1 MLRKEEGSQS
11 RRSPAPS
18 RYDKLLAEAGK
29 IVGAQDINVS
39 KLKTILREQ
48 GDVGQKLAAR
58 VGRLSKCRNGAAHTH
73 ALLEEQVFGCLH
85 AAGHVTEPGSSE
97 DVDASTMF
105 EVRTRP
111 VYRVVCTVHIYSTVV
126 YR

>member
-48 GDVGQKLAAR
+48 GDAGQKLAAR
-58 VGRLSKCRNGAAHTH
+58 SKCRNGAAHTD